1 MKSILKP
8 LIIFLASYVLFGQE
22 KSNIPTSKIAYAGI
36 KIDNVEP
43 WVKKEL
49 TRKMESMF
57 DGLSKDIFIPLET
70 VKTLAKS
77 EVQELFIEVTDSSLQ
92 KIANKT
98 DAKYVFVGTFNNV
111 SPDDRRIM
119 VQGNFYRYNSELKS
133 KFRYEV
139 LKYYER
145 MNDEVLVIK
154 KQLVDSIPATTTP
167 PTLKNM
173 LIVFGT
179 VLIVGI
185 FFMSLT
191 GTSIFAEGGN
201 TGGLPTPTEN

>member
-1 MKSILKP
+1 MKMIIKP
-8 LIIFLASYVLFGQE
+8 LLIILASSLLFGQE
-22 KSNIPTSKIAYAGI
+22 KSNKPASKIAYAGV
-36 KIDNVEP
+36 KIENVEP

-49 TRKMESMF
+49 SRKMESIF
-57 DGLSKDIFIPLET
+57 NGLNKDVFIPLET
-70 VKTLAKS
+70 VETLAQS
-77 EVQELFIEVTDSSLQ
+77 EIQELFVEVTDSNLQ
-92 KIANKT
+92 KVADKT
-98 DAKYVFVGTFNNV
+98 DSKYVFVGIFNNV

-119 VQGNFYRYNSELKS
+119 IQGNFYRYNSELKS

-154 KQLVDSIPATTTP
+154 KQLVDSIPAATTP
-167 PTLKNM
+167 PSLRNM
-173 LIVFGT
+173 IIVFGT

-185 FFMSLT
+185 FFMTLT

-201 TGGLPTPTEN
+201 SGGLPTPTEN

>member
-49 TRKMESMF
+49 TRKMESIF

-70 VKTLAKS
+70 VETLAKS

-119 VQGNFYRYNSELKS
+119 IQGNFYRYNSELKS

-154 KQLVDSIPATTTP
+154 KQLVDSIPAATTP
-167 PTLKNM
+167 PSLRNM
-173 LIVFGT
+173 IIVFGI

-185 FFMSLT
+185 FFMTLT

-201 TGGLPTPTEN
+201 SGGLPTPTEN